1 MKRIALTFYIVG
13 ICLAVTCTAAVA
25 GKTDYEMCCYSV
37 GSLEYV
43 WSAQHCK
50 LVNKYSKTMRVTPAF
65 CGAETASVK
74 MLGLGRTDFAE
85 VSHLE
90 LELAKRGIDRFENY
104 GEKSKGMFH
113 DKIAIVY
120 SMPYGAGYFTALAN
134 SDMKDLSDVKGK
146 KVSLSSAACTLVT
159 ICREV
164 LEVHGLQEGQ
174 DYTAVHFSCGSGH
187 APEALADR
195 TIDMFEC
202 NNPGRQPSVENLATM
217 NEIKRVPFAPGKLDE
232 FFAHMDKKY
241 GKGNHGLYRVSL
253 PGDLYGKNDKTGKEV
268 ETFAYDLMIA
278 TRLDMPEDVVYE
290 FTKLL
295 FDNMNEF
302 YEIGAYSDLI
312 TLEKAVQNLK
322 EGIPLHPGAARYYYE
337 KGILPKDRYK
347 DLPDN
352 IRPKE

>member
-1 MKRIALTFYIVG
+1 MKKISLIAIVIITFITITSVSV
-13 ICLAVTCTAAVA
+13 LA
-25 GKTDYEMCCYSV
+25 GKKDYEMCCYSV

-90 LELAKRGIDRFENY
+90 LELAKRGMDRFQKY
-104 GEKSKGMFH
+104 GKKSKEMFY

-120 SMPYGAGYFTALAN
+120 SMPYGAGYFTALAD
-134 SDMKDLSDVKGK
+134 SPMKDLSDVKGK
-146 KVSLSSAACTLVT
+146 KVSLASAACTLVT

-164 LEVHGLQEGQ
+164 LDVHGLKEGD

-187 APEALADR
+187 APEALSDR

-202 NNPGRQPSVENLATM
+202 NNPGRQPSIENLATM
-217 NEIKRVPFAPGKLDE
+217 NEIKRIPFAPGKLDA

-241 GKGNHGLYRVSL
+241 GEGNHGLYRVTL
-253 PGDLYGKNDKTGKEV
+253 PADLYGKNDKTGKEI

-278 TRLDMPEDVVYE
+278 TRIDMPEDVVYE
-290 FTKLL
+290 YTKVL

-312 TLEKAVQNLK
+312 KPEKAVKNLK
-322 EGIPLHPGAARYYYE
+322 AGIPLHPGAAKYYYE
-337 KGILPKDRYK
+337 KGLLPKDRYK
-347 DLPDN
+347 DLPES
-352 IRPKE
+352 IRPK